1 MMNLQTEQLPR
12 LATLLTVRQVAEI
25 LNCSVRTVWRLSD
38 AGRIP
43 PPVRLGG
50 LVRWQPRAIDK
61 WLAEGCP
68 TLPARRKRR

>member
-1 MMNLQTEQLPR
+1 MMNTQTEQLPR

-50 LVRWQPRAIDK
+50 LVRWQQAAIDK

-68 TLPARRKRR
+68 KLPAHRTGR